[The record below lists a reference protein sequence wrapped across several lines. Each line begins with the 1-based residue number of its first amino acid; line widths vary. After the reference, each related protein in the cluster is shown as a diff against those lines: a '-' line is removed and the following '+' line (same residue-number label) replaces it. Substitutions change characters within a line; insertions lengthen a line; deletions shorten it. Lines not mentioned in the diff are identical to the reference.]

1 VLLTLQPLLA
11 VFFAALLVDERP
23 SPLQLVG
30 AAAILCGLLIAS
42 TGQRKSEPLEAVPE
56 H

>member
-1 VLLTLQPLLA
+1 LLA
-11 VFFAALLVDERP
+11 VLFAALLVNERP
-23 SPLQLVG
+23 SPLQLLG

-42 TGQRKSEPLEAVPE
+42 IGRREKVPVETVPE